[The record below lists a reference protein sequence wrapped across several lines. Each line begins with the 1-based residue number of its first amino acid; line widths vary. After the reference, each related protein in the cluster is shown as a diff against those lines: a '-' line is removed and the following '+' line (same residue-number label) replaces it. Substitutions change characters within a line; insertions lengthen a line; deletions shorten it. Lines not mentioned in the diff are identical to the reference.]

1 MSQTDLK
8 PAKAMAQAVEIRFP
22 GESAAYRAARTALLA
37 EEIELRRHI
46 ERVSEMRRALPPGG
60 MVTGDYRFIDENG
73 GDIGLIDMFGPHD
86 TLIAYHWMFGPKRV
100 RPCPMCTAFLG
111 GLAAATND
119 LTQKVAVAAIAGAP
133 IERQIAFKQERGW
146 GEMPLYQTKGDDY
159 FNTYGGLAPDGS
171 DIPALNVFE
180 RVDGGV
186 RHFYAGEMTGET
198 ADPGQD
204 PRGAP
209 DLPLIWTLFDL
220 TRRGR
225 DPDWYPSLSYPK

>member
-1 MSQTDLK
+1 MTDLK
-8 PAKAMAQAVEIRFP
+8 PADELARAVDIRLP
-22 GESAAYRAARTALLA
+22 NESAEYRAARTALLA
-37 EEIELRRHI
+37 EEIELRRQI
-46 ERVSEMRRALPPGG
+46 ERVAAQRRALPPGG
-60 MVTGDYRFIDENG
+60 TVSDGYRFIDENG
-73 GDIGLIDMFGPHD
+73 GEVGLADMFGPHD
-86 TLIAYHWMFGPKRV
+86 TLITYHWMFGPKRV
-100 RPCPMCTAFLG
+100 RPCPMCTSFLG

-119 LTQKVAVAAIAGAP
+119 LTRKVAVAVIGGAP
-133 IERQIAFKQERGW
+133 IERQIAFKLERGW
-146 GEMPLYQTKGDDY
+146 GAMPLYQPTSDAF
-159 FNTYGGLAPDGS
+159 FNAYGGLAPDGS

-180 RVDGGV
+180 RTDAGV

-225 DPDWYPSLSYPK
+225 DPSWYPSLSYPA

>member
-1 MSQTDLK
+1 MSEADLK

-22 GESAAYRAARTALLA
+22 NEGADYRAARTALLA

-73 GDIGLIDMFGPHD
+73 GEIGLIDMFGPHD
-86 TLIAYHWMFGPKRV
+86 TLITYHWMFGPERA
-100 RPCPMCTAFLG
+100 RPCPMCTSFLG
-111 GLAAATND
+111 GLAAASND
-119 LTQKVAVAAIAGAP
+119 LTQKVALAVIGRSP

-146 GEMPLYQTKGDDY
+146 GDMPLYQSAEDEFSTV
-159 FNTYGGLAPDGS
+159 YGGLAPDGS
-171 DIPALNVFE
+171 EFPALNVFE

-225 DPDWYPSLSYPK
+225 DPSWYPSLSYPK